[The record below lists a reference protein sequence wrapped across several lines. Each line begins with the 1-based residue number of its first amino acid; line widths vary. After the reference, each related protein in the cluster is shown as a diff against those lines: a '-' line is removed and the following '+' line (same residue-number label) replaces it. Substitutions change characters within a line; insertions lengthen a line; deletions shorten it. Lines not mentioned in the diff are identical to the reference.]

1 MLQCLS
7 LKSSSSTT
15 SISPAAAAAAPDIHS
30 HPPPPPRSQGGTS
43 SEASPSAT
51 LTHEYGLAVQT
62 QSYNEIWSRIHE
74 VHDHHHHDEVEGDSE
89 EENHHE
95 RQRQRQRLLLE
106 QVLQPNRQCV
116 EEALRQAKPNS
127 LTRLVS
133 DYFDQSENTTQV
145 CLMLHRYV
153 YRARKLYAPL
163 YQLLDVVQ
171 SEEESLSLN
180 LSQSQCSRALEVFL
194 QFDRHDNPFPS
205 PDDSDS
211 DNFDDMLRCFSQ
223 LKHQLDARLR
233 SSRSRIRLLR
243 RATLASA
250 LCFIGTALGVAVSA
264 VAMTVHA
271 LTAALVVVAG
281 PPLCCTPT
289 ATGNGAGSSCCS
301 CSSNSMMTAIEKKE
315 VAHMKQLDAAAM
327 GTCVLNNDLA
337 TIDRLVRRLHTAV
350 EGDKLLIRLG
360 LERGSVTGTATDK
373 HPIQEVLKQL
383 SKSHPNFLRLLN
395 ELEEHICLCFN
406 TVNRARSMLLQH
418 MSSLVYSS

>member
-1 MLQCLS
+1 MDS
-7 LKSSSSTT
+7 KS
-15 SISPAAAAAAPDIHS
+15 
-30 HPPPPPRSQGGTS
+30 
-43 SEASPSAT
+43 
-51 LTHEYGLAVQT
+51 
-62 QSYNEIWSRIHE
+62 
-74 VHDHHHHDEVEGDSE
+74 DSE

-95 RQRQRQRLLLE
+95 RQRQRLLLE

-116 EEALRQAKPNS
+116 QEALRQAKPNS

-145 CLMLHRYV
+145 CLMLHRCV
-153 YRARKLYAPL
+153 YRARELYAPL
-163 YQLLDVVQ
+163 DQLLDVVD
-171 SEEESLSLN
+171 SEESLSLN

-194 QFDRHDNPFPS
+194 QFDRHDNPFPF

-211 DNFDDMLRCFSQ
+211 HNFDDMLRCFSQ

-243 RATLASA
+243 RATRASA
-250 LCFIGTALGVAVSA
+250 LCFIGTALTVAVSA
-264 VAMTVHA
+264 VAITAHT

-289 ATGNGAGSSCCS
+289 ATGNGIGSSCCS
-301 CSSNSMMTAIEKKE
+301 CNSSSMMTAMERKE

-360 LERGSVTGTATDK
+360 LERASATGTATDK
-373 HPIQEVLKQL
+373 HAIQEVLKQV
-383 SKSHPNFLRLLN
+383 SRSRPNFLHLLN

-418 MSSLVYSS
+418 ITHASLV